1 MYVDK
6 IMSYMILI
14 FHYVDVTG
22 FSNSYIYIYIYKQE
36 LIKGVLKLT
45 TSLYYDKN
53 KIFMVYNITH
63 TLLFITLS
71 TNELNRQIAL
81 INMLPKRV

>member
-22 FSNSYIYIYIYKQE
+22 SSNSYIYIKKQE

>member
-22 FSNSYIYIYIYKQE
+22 SSNSYIYI
-36 LIKGVLKLT
+36 
-45 TSLYYDKN
+45 
-53 KIFMVYNITH
+53 
-63 TLLFITLS
+63 
-71 TNELNRQIAL
+71 
-81 INMLPKRV
+81 